1 LTLISKSDL
10 IQSISFR
17 FDPHA
22 LREIALAQHA
32 AFVRAQPFPNV
43 VMDNFLPEA
52 WLDPLVAEFP
62 MPRSGNWQTFENAQE
77 KKLASSRETEMGEA
91 TRRVLGELNS
101 ATFLEFLETLTGI
114 DGLIP
119 DPYFVGGGL
128 HQIERGGFLKVHA
141 DFNWHEKLR
150 LARRLNL
157 IVYLNRDW
165 SEAYGGDLQ
174 LWDAA
179 MSHCVTQIYPIL
191 NRAVLFSTLD
201 TGYHGHPDPLACPEG
216 ETRKSLALY
225 YYTNGRPDNESY
237 AVHSTLF
244 QARPGEK
251 LTPARPR
258 HNWKSIAKRFIP
270 PIVTDSLRSPHR

>member
-1 LTLISKSDL
+1 MESLSY
-10 IQSISFR
+10 R
-17 FDPHA
+17 FDSNA
-22 LREIALAQHA
+22 LRKVALAQHA
-32 AFVRAQPFPNV
+32 AFIRGQPFPNV
-43 VMDNFLPEA
+43 VMDDFLPKA
-52 WLDPLVAEFP
+52 WVDPLIAEFP
-62 MPRSGNWQTFENAQE
+62 KPRAGNWQTFDNAQE
-77 KKLASSRETEMGEA
+77 RKLASSRETEMGEA
-91 TRRVLGELNS
+91 TRQVLSQLNS

-150 LARRLNL
+150 LDRRLNL

-165 SEAYGGDLQ
+165 RESYGGDLQ

-179 MSHCVTQIYPIL
+179 MTHCVTRIYPVL
-191 NRAVLFSTLD
+191 NRAVLFYTSD

-225 YYTNGRPDNESY
+225 YYTNGRPDKKAS
-237 AVHSTLF
+237 ALHSTLF
-244 QARPGEK
+244 HARPGEM
-251 LTPARPR
+251 LTPVRARR
-258 HNWKSIAKRFIP
+258 NWKSIAKKFIP
-270 PIVTDSLRSPHR
+270 PIVTDAMKSSRKVDHDRH